1 MPPQKGALHAA
12 AAAADARAAADAEE
26 GRSGDRMSSGGGAAA
41 GGGAVGDH
49 RGASIHGS
57 GAARRAAVAELLFF
71 ASVADVG
78 RCSRLCRRFD
88 IDVER
93 GDVCDYDRR
102 TPLHLAAA
110 EGCFSV
116 VEWLLSAGAPAN
128 PIDRFGRT
136 PLEDAVRG
144 DHGEVVRLLVSKGAK
159 LAVPSAKDAA
169 AALASSAAGGSPRAQ
184 SRDADEGDDDAP
196 PGQLG
201 GGGGPKAAGSATFA
215 RPSLDILGGA
225 GAIGGAAQAFSSA
238 DRYDLVDLA
247 ESPLVGQVR
256 IFGGSVDPEWEV
268 DPRHLRLLSRV
279 GEGEFGIVW
288 RASYHGCP
296 VAVKVLRDGGQNS
309 PVALGDFRTEVN
321 TLTKTHHPHC
331 VQFLGAVT
339 KSLPLMIVAE
349 FLPCGSL
356 ADVFRAAAR
365 ERPTMRRAVSLG
377 LGCARGMA
385 YLHNHTPLTI
395 IHRDLKPAN
404 LMISGGG
411 DVETPAQRRVLV
423 HELGSVKIADF
434 GLSKSLRLSEQ
445 ARGGGGGAS
454 ASQRGGEGGGVAG
467 GSEASSFAGGG
478 GGHGADPPH
487 AAAAAA
493 AAAAARAPPGQ
504 LTDTYKM
511 TGETGSYRF
520 MAPECFNHQPYN
532 HRVDQ
537 YAFAMILFQL
547 LEGIPAFWALEP
559 VSAAR
564 AASGEQRL
572 RPEWGSSAR
581 PPNRPAV
588 PPRLRALV
596 EACWAHDFGDRPEFV
611 DVIAEL
617 EAALKAM
624 PRDRSILEG
633 LGTGNLEPR
642 EGGGGGACGGCSVA

>member
-1 MPPQKGALHAA
+1 MPPPPASALHAA
-12 AAAADARAAADAEE
+12 AAAADARAAANADQQPPAQNE
-26 GRSGDRMSSGGGAAA
+26 RRA
-41 GGGAVGDH
+41 G
-49 RGASIHGS
+49 GASIHGS

-78 RCSRLCRRFD
+78 RCAKLCKRFD
-88 IDVER
+88 IDVSK

-102 TPLHLAAA
+102 TPLHLASA

-116 VEWLLSAGAPAN
+116 VEWLLSEGADPN

-144 DHGEVVRLLVSKGAK
+144 DHGEVVRLLVSKGGK
-159 LAVPSAKDAA
+159 LAVSRAKQPLPAA
-169 AALASSAAGGSPRAQ
+169 AAAAAVQEKPGGASDDGNGDEDDPNAPLSAPSAST
-184 SRDADEGDDDAP
+184 SKKN
-196 PGQLG
+196 PGNN
-201 GGGGPKAAGSATFA
+201 AFA

-225 GAIGGAAQAFSSA
+225 GAIGAGAQASSAA
-238 DRYDLVDLA
+238 DRYELVDLA
-247 ESPLVGQVR
+247 ESPLVGNVR
-256 IFGGSVDPEWEV
+256 IFGGALEPEWEI
-268 DPRHLRLLSRV
+268 DPRNLRLLSKV
-279 GEGEFGIVW
+279 GEGEFGVVW
-288 RASYHGCP
+288 RASYLGCT
-296 VAVKVLRDGGQNS
+296 VAVKVLREGHS

-321 TLTKTHHPHC
+321 VLTKTHHPHC

-339 KSLPLMIVAE
+339 KTHPLMIVAE

-365 ERPTMRRAVSLG
+365 ERPTMRRAVSLA

-385 YLHNHTPLTI
+385 YLHNHQPLSI

-434 GLSKSLRLSEQ
+434 GLSKSLKLSAG
-445 ARGGGGGAS
+445 ARTGAGAAGGGANGGGGMGVAS
-454 ASQRGGEGGGVAG
+454 SGGVAR
-467 GSEASSFAGGG
+467 SEASSTAGGERSG
-478 GGHGADPPH
+478 GDGHNNSNK
-487 AAAAAA
+487 
-493 AAAAARAPPGQ
+493 
-504 LTDTYKM
+504 LTDTYVM

-537 YAFAMILFQL
+537 YAFAMICYQLF
-547 LEGIPAFWALEP
+547 EGVPAFWALEP
-559 VSAAR
+559 LSAAR

-581 PPNRPAV
+581 PVNRPPV
-588 PPRLRALV
+588 PPRLRKLV
-596 EACWAHDFGDRPEFV
+596 EACWAHDFADRPEFV
-611 DVIAEL
+611 DVVGEL
-617 EAALKAM
+617 EAALREM
-624 PRDRSILEG
+624 PRDQSILEG
-633 LGTGNLEPR
+633 LGSGNVGDR
-642 EGGGGGACGGCSVA
+642 ANGGQGCGGSCSIA